1 MRNNDSYCGKT
12 LLNHDQVFQKN
23 KSLYKNETSQSAF
36 SSLICNTSSVI
47 RKHLKSPQSSNYTA
61 KVVLKNIR
69 LLHINSS

>member
-1 MRNNDSYCGKT
+1 M
-12 LLNHDQVFQKN
+12 
-23 KSLYKNETSQSAF
+23 TSQSAF
-36 SSLICNTSSVI
+36 SSLICNTSVI